1 MASRRRKYK
10 AGYPRYW
17 RRRKSRNVHVGA
29 LSRSPQ
35 PPAECEKRSG
45 RYVLLYVLYVLQGR
59 SRETARASVTV
70 FARPDLSDDEN
81 NTVRRSSSR
90 VSRSPSSFERS
101 TWLKKR
107 RFETASDSRVNRGA
121 NRPLYDRNF
130 RRQRV
135 SWNGGIAGRVDTRT
149 TNSGRVAET
158 DPRAARSKNQQSW
171 KKEK

>member
-135 SWNGGIAGRVDTRT
+135 SWNDGIAGRVDTRT

>member
-1 MASRRRKYK
+1 MAGLRRKYK

-59 SRETARASVTV
+59 SRETARAAAIV

-81 NTVRRSSSR
+81 NTVRRSSFR
-90 VSRSPSSFERS
+90 ISRSPSSFETS
-101 TWLKKR
+101 TWPKKL

-121 NRPLYDRNF
+121 NRPLYERNF
-130 RRQRV
+130 RRRRV
-135 SWNGGIAGRVDTRT
+135 SWNGGIAERVDTKT
-149 TNSGRVAET
+149 TNSRRAAKT
-158 DPRAARSKNQQSW
+158 DPRAARSKNQQTW

>member
-81 NTVRRSSSR
+81 NTVRRSSFR